1 MYINLNP
8 TFSAT
13 IDISG
18 LKVKKYKYIALWEVT
33 SYGVKFFLLF

>member
-18 LKVKKYKYIALWEVT
+18 MKVRKYKYIVL
-33 SYGVKFFLLF
+33 SYGVKFFFYFKI